1 MELGGLAPFVV
12 FPTADLDKAVEGLMV
27 SKFRNTG
34 QTCVC
39 ANNIMIHEDV
49 HDAFVEKLIVKVKEE
64 LKFGDVFNGA
74 TQGAMINE
82 VGIAKVRMSANFFC
96 FLENLK
102 FHLNDEKYKVNFLFL
117 FLESLT
123 VKV

>member
-82 VGIAKVRMSANFFC
+82 VGIAKVRMSANFFV
-96 FLENLK
+96 FWK
-102 FHLNDEKYKVNFLFL
+102 I
-117 FLESLT
+117 
-123 VKV
+123 